1 MMKLQ
6 RYPYNSAGHDYAV
19 GDLHGHYSL
28 LRSRLEQRDFDPA
41 RDRLFA
47 VGDLVDRGPESL
59 SCLELLQ
66 QPWFHSIRG
75 NHEAM
80 MINALLHERQFDLWM
95 INGGAWIYELNMD
108 RVARLCH
115 RLVSALPYAIE
126 VETAQG
132 RVGLIHAEVPDDDWR
147 QVESGDVQT
156 MLWARERIER
166 WRTDPVRG
174 IDQVVCGHT
183 PVKAPVQLGNV
194 HYIDTGA
201 YFSGNLTL
209 IELGELFQAG

>member
-1 MMKLQ
+1 
-6 RYPYNSAGHDYAV
+6 
-19 GDLHGHYSL
+19 
-28 LRSRLEQRDFDPA
+28 
-41 RDRLFA
+41 
-47 VGDLVDRGPESL
+47 
-59 SCLELLQ
+59 
-66 QPWFHSIRG
+66 
-75 NHEAM
+75 
-80 MINALLHERQFDLWM
+80 M

>member
-1 MMKLQ
+1 MRLQ
-6 RYPYNSAGHDYAV
+6 RFERNISGRDFAV

-28 LRSRLEQRDFDPA
+28 LISRLAEVAFDRS

-59 SCLELLQ
+59 ACLKLVQE
-66 QPWFHSIRG
+66 PWFHSIRG

-80 MINALLHERQFDLWM
+80 MIDALLHRQPFDLWVL
-95 INGGAWIYELNMD
+95 NGGDWIYALNID

-115 RLVSALPYAIE
+115 RLIAELPYAIE
-126 VETAQG
+126 VATAQG
-132 RVGLIHAEVPDDDWR
+132 RVGLIHAEVPGDDWR
-147 QVESGDVQT
+147 QIELGNPQT
-156 MLWARERIER
+156 MCWARARIEHR
-166 WRTDPVRG
+166 RSDPVRG

-183 PVKAPVQLGNV
+183 PVKTPVQLGNV

-201 YFSGNLTL
+201 YFTGHLTL
-209 IELGELFQAG
+209 IELNELFRAA